1 MTAVIRPSGQTELS
15 NEGRAR
21 AATIAELQL
30 RYEPKIQKDAQ
41 LTRSFTRCVQS
52 SVSSS
57 KIPTRLRR
65 KLNDIGEQRVLK
77 AGLTRLCTLLT
88 QGLSS
93 QVLSELP
100 QRSGGGQLFM
110 TPSFYQRLLRGQTEL
125 KVLLEGDVAA
135 AQSDLRHLRLVQL
148 LSIRVSTLDWATES
162 HSHSAHTNFLM
173 SLDMHLF
180 ERLAREFLRTIPDVK
195 PATLHA
201 LGLRIALVAGAEE
214 VIAQGWGQRSVHGA
228 GDALP
233 ALPEVWALALGPE
246 WAPARVAFFHSRE
259 LWLQLCDGELR
270 NVQDVVAGHKVAVTT
285 DRSTGVGKDRFL
297 HWEIAVLDPSFEDIL
312 DEMKQQDQAF
322 AEQKKIC
329 SELTAVLKKR
339 MSGRAK
345 ELGLVVEPEEAP
357 QHKEL
362 QQSGA
367 PEQPELS
374 AVLPEETAAPE
385 PPERLAEAEP
395 PEEFSTP
402 ERADRSAA
410 HEAGSLDVYTPEP
423 VTKAAVSEISSR
435 GSSPPRPRRISM
447 SKESTESNGKQGSIL
462 PSAMA
467 RRRLDGRSWIPR
479 CGGFVVLFLL
489 AALSSG
495 YPPSVFIRSAEWSD
509 LASLKG
515 ADVLPLITDIGLDLG
530 LDGSNSGLEISGA
543 SGSCSFIADFGI
555 LDIPLVGH
563 IRSRA
568 GLRYSPLYPS
578 GALELGFRKELRTDT
593 AQGYQLFM
601 GLQSTGDDRRLDML
615 ADIGALKLFRK
626 ARAKE
631 SKEEEAARGPKW
643 NQMGSSLGV
652 TQTEMPPH
660 KRGQLTIGWRTG
672 LLDVGLE
679 GGKVQ
684 PAAAARAHRTTKSRG
699 LRDNLLDSS
708 PCASYSI
715 DLVTVAPAP
724 LQVTLPA
731 EVSWTVL
738 PEHRVL
744 EHALHIRSK
753 ADDSGG
759 KATLTALLE
768 QSLCAHR
775 ARLRLGPL
783 WETGCRCE

>member
-15 NEGRAR
+15 NEGRVR

-30 RYEPKIQKDAQ
+30 RYEPKPQKDAQ

-57 KIPTRLRR
+57 KMPTRLRR

-77 AGLTRLCTLLT
+77 AGLTRLCTMLT
-88 QGLSS
+88 RGLSS

-135 AQSDLRHLRLVQL
+135 AQSDLRHLRLEQL
-148 LSIRVSTLDWATES
+148 LTIRVSTLDWATES

-214 VIAQGWGQRSVHGA
+214 VISQGWGQRSVHGA

-233 ALPEVWALALGPE
+233 ALPQVWALALGPE

-270 NVQDVVAGHKVAVTT
+270 SVQDVVGGHKVAVTT
-285 DRSTGVGKDRFL
+285 DRSTGMGKDRFL

-312 DEMKQQDQAF
+312 DEIKQQDQ
-322 AEQKKIC
+322 
-329 SELTAVLKKR
+329 
-339 MSGRAK
+339 
-345 ELGLVVEPEEAP
+345 ELGLVVEPEEVSQLEAP

-410 HEAGSLDVYTPEP
+410 HKAGSLDVYTPEP
-423 VTKAAVSEISSR
+423 VAKAEVSEISSR

-447 SKESTESNGKQGSIL
+447 SKESTESNGKASFI
-462 PSAMA
+462 
-467 RRRLDGRSWIPR
+467 
-479 CGGFVVLFLL
+479 
-489 AALSSG
+489 G
-495 YPPSVFIRSAEWSD
+495 YPSEPKLQEEDGCFSAF
-509 LASLKG
+509 L
-515 ADVLPLITDIGLDLG
+515 
-530 LDGSNSGLEISGA
+530 
-543 SGSCSFIADFGI
+543 SCG
-555 LDIPLVGH
+555 
-563 IRSRA
+563 
-568 GLRYSPLYPS
+568 
-578 GALELGFRKELRTDT
+578 
-593 AQGYQLFM
+593 
-601 GLQSTGDDRRLDML
+601 RR
-615 ADIGALKLFRK
+615 
-626 ARAKE
+626 
-631 SKEEEAARGPKW
+631 
-643 NQMGSSLGV
+643 
-652 TQTEMPPH
+652 
-660 KRGQLTIGWRTG
+660 
-672 LLDVGLE
+672 
-679 GGKVQ
+679 
-684 PAAAARAHRTTKSRG
+684 
-699 LRDNLLDSS
+699 
-708 PCASYSI
+708 
-715 DLVTVAPAP
+715 
-724 LQVTLPA
+724 
-731 EVSWTVL
+731 
-738 PEHRVL
+738 
-744 EHALHIRSK
+744 
-753 ADDSGG
+753 
-759 KATLTALLE
+759 
-768 QSLCAHR
+768 
-775 ARLRLGPL
+775 
-783 WETGCRCE
+783 